1 MQWTSQARPN
11 SFAMA
16 AVRLPSSVGVR
27 MLPGSLIRVRA
38 KFWLSA
44 RMTPSLKEVWRAAV
58 MGEAERTVRDSMLRS
73 LRSAR

>member
-1 MQWTSQARPN
+1 MEWTSQARPN
-11 SFAMA
+11 SLAMA

-27 MLPGSLIRVRA
+27 MLPGSLMRVRA

-44 RMTPSLKEVWRAAV
+44 TMTPSWKAVWVSGV
-58 MGEAERTVRDSMLRS
+58 MGSGVRTVRDSMLRS